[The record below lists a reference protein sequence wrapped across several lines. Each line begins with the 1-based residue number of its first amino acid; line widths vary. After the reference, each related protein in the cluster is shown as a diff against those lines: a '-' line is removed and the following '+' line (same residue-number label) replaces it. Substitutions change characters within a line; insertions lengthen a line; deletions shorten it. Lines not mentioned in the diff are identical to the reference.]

1 MENIKNII
9 PIILIT
15 IIVLYT
21 DKIQQF
27 TNTIL
32 GKVSAIVV
40 ISCLTYFIDIRYSI
54 FAIIVILY
62 YLSLDNHE
70 GFNNAK
76 QLFREQN
83 CKNGLLTH
91 KNQPVKTEMAQHVFP
106 ELNFKGKSCDPCSQ
120 TCDFDILE
128 EKLKNEELLIAPK
141 NSNDWVSEIFATKPN
156 VASNPVGASDIRTE
170 SFAKIM

>member
-1 MENIKNII
+1 MENIQNII

-21 DKIQQF
+21 DKIAQF
-27 TNTIL
+27 INTIL
-32 GKVSAIVV
+32 GKLCAIVI
-40 ISCLTYFIDIRYSI
+40 ISCLMYFIDIRYSI
-54 FAIIVILY
+54 YAIIVILY
-62 YLSLDNHE
+62 YLSLDKQE
-70 GFNNAK
+70 GFNDAK

-128 EKLKNEELLIAPK
+128 EKLKNEERLIAPK
-141 NSNDWVSEIFATKPN
+141 NSNDWVSEVFATKPN
-156 VASNPVGASDIRTE
+156 IVSNPVSISNITTE